1 MKKLQDILYRSG
13 ITEINGSIDI
23 NISTI
28 EFDSRKVI
36 KGSLFIAVKG
46 TQVDGHDFIEMAIS
60 NGAIAVVCN
69 ELPMNINEAVT
80 YAVSKNSA
88 KALGFISANFYDN
101 PTEKIQLVGITG
113 TNGKTTI
120 ATLLYQLFK
129 DLGYGVGLIS
139 TIHNVIN
146 DTILEST
153 HTTPDSISLNS
164 LLAKMVDAG
173 CEYAFMEVSSHAV
186 AQQRISGIRFS
197 GGLFTNITHEH
208 LDYHGSFKAYINA
221 KKYFFDSL
229 SADAFSLTNSDDK
242 NGSVMLQ
249 NTKSSKY
256 TYGIKSIGKFKGK
269 IIENGFEGMM
279 LKIDGED
286 VYSLIPGN
294 FNAYN
299 LLAVYATAMLLN
311 QEKNEVLI
319 SLSKLKGAE
328 GRFDLIKSQT
338 GIIAIIDYAHTPDA
352 LENVLKTINSI
363 RTQNEE
369 LITVV
374 GAGGNRDKT
383 KRPIMANV
391 ASLLSTRVI
400 LTSDNPRNEDPK
412 DILNDMKIG
421 IDPAKKNTTMMITD
435 RKEAIRTAFNIARPG
450 DIILIAGKGHEKYQ
464 EISGIRYPFDDKQVI
479 TELMENN

>member
-256 TYGIKSIGKFKGK
+256 TYGIKSIAKFKGK

>member
-256 TYGIKSIGKFKGK
+256 TYGIKSIAKFKGK

-400 LTSDNPRNEDPK
+400 LTS
-412 DILNDMKIG
+412 
-421 IDPAKKNTTMMITD
+421 
-435 RKEAIRTAFNIARPG
+435 F
-450 DIILIAGKGHEKYQ
+450 
-464 EISGIRYPFDDKQVI
+464 
-479 TELMENN
+479 

>member
-13 ITEINGSIDI
+13 ITEIIGSIDI
-23 NISTI
+23 DISTI

-46 TQVDGHDFIEMAIS
+46 TQVDGHDYIEKAIS
-60 NGAIAVVCN
+60 NGAIAIVCN
-69 ELPMNINEAVT
+69 VLPININESVT
-80 YAVSKNSA
+80 YAVSSNSA

-120 ATLLYQLFK
+120 ASLLYQLFR

-139 TIHNVIN
+139 TIHNIIN
-146 DTILEST
+146 DNVIEST
-153 HTTPDSISLNS
+153 HTTPDAISLNN
-164 LLAKMVDAG
+164 LLATMVDEG

-186 AQQRISGIRFS
+186 SQHRIAGIRFS

-208 LDYHGSFKAYINA
+208 LDYHGSFKEYIKA
-221 KKYFFDSL
+221 KKSFFDSL
-229 SADAFSLTNSDDK
+229 PVNAFSLTNSDDK

-256 TYGIKSIGKFKGK
+256 TYGIKSIAKFKGK

-286 VYSLIPGN
+286 VYSLLPGN

-319 SLSKLKGAE
+319 SLSRLKGAE
-328 GRFDLIKSQT
+328 GRFDLIKSQN
-338 GIIAIIDYAHTPDA
+338 GIMAIIDYAHTPDA

-374 GAGGNRDKT
+374 GEGGNRDKT

-400 LTSDNPRNEDPK
+400 LTSDNPRNEDPT

-421 IDPAKKNTTMMITD
+421 IDPAKKNSTMLITD
-435 RKEAIRTAFNIARPG
+435 RKEAIRTAFNIARSG
-450 DIILIAGKGHEKYQ
+450 DMILIAGKGHEKYQ
-464 EISGIRYPFDDKQVI
+464 EISGVRYPFDDKQVI

>member
-256 TYGIKSIGKFKGK
+256 TYGIKSIAKFKGK

-400 LTSDNPRNEDPK
+400 LTSDNPRNENPK

>member
-1 MKKLQDILYRSG
+1 LKKLQDILYRSG

-256 TYGIKSIGKFKGK
+256 TYGIKSIAKFKGK